1 MAQCYCYSIYNDS
14 PTTSYDYYYTDCYT
28 GLQETGG
35 VGPNS
40 TVYTCSSGSVSSNGA
55 IVSINANDTPCGGCE
70 CGCETFIGFNYKGA
84 GGTISISY
92 TNCGDFIGTIAPF
105 SVPTSDN
112 GGSNQSTYLFAE
124 HFPFSEQP
132 PFCVKFGTIP
142 THTDVTGGIGFFVP
156 LFDGCCYTVN
166 RCYSWTVNSGDI
178 LSTLLISYTN
188 FEGEYINQVEV
199 LTQISVTNNIDGT
212 FTYYLC
218 SSTEPQFFEFG
229 EPVVPSF
236 TVEQGGNCNS
246 DLQCAPNIPYTVYL
260 VSDCCEEK
268 PDGYMYLPVG
278 LNADQVVGSS
288 TDNTCYKIVEGAEA
302 IQNLDWD
309 GSVFDP
315 GECEE
320 CQTTNE
326 YFCDPEPPT
335 QTPTPTQTQT
345 PTPTITP
352 TPTLTPTPT
361 SQPTIIY
368 FQRCCNVGQYLGV
381 SNYYGTIVSEYS
393 YLSITIGANTFCVK
407 TVPSVPYP
415 VTLYDFNNIELNGY
429 ESCEVCKDEH
439 PCPPPP
445 TQQIMG
451 YENECGVITIFPMS
465 IECVSISPSTTESND
480 GRVSV
485 SITGGTP
492 PYKYTWE
499 GDGIGNDSHAPA
511 IDNVSIGDYTVTVVD
526 YWGDFTATTT
536 CTLTAYTDCYFSGT
550 VSEFTPPTP
559 TPTKTPTPT
568 PTSIPLLC
576 DCRYGTVGISQND
589 IDLYGTVYVSY
600 LDCDGNCYC
609 VTNGE
614 IGDAKPYIAG
624 IYTNDICIRK
634 TTTTNSFD
642 VSLYIIVD
650 GEPQILSI
658 DGDSYVTLGGCCTT
672 PTQTPTPTQT
682 TTPTPTITPSQ
693 TQPIIIYKFLTAYSE
708 PFYGGRLWRT
718 SQTGDNFAP
727 WQDSFSTNRG
737 VAVGIDGT
745 LYQSVTQ
752 NTTSR
757 IWYQPY
763 PYTSIP
769 VSLGTLTRRYGNIA
783 IAPNGDMYA
792 VTDNNAPTAGNVF
805 KYNPSISD
813 FEQWGGLPNRLYF
826 GITVTPSNDVYVS
839 VINGDIYK
847 QTNGSGAFVAL
858 NQTNRSWRGMVS
870 DLNGNIYACVYGGDI
885 YKQTNGTGNF
895 VSMGAG
901 NRNWHSIMVSTDN
914 YLYAAVRYG
923 DVYKSPMNTVNFTS
937 LNLGNKEW
945 YAMTNKLY

>member
-1 MAQCYCYSIYNDS
+1 MAQCKCYSLQNDFGTSKSFAYNDCN
-14 PTTSYDYYYTDCYT
+14 TGEVITSDV
-28 GLQETGG
+28 EA
-35 VGPNS
+35 NS
-40 TVYTCSSGSVSSNGA
+40 IAYTCSLYFPIDVGGGLLVQ
-55 IVSINANDTPCGGCE
+55 IMNDDSYCGGCE
-70 CGCETFIGFNYKGA
+70 CGCETYIGFIYKG
-84 GGTISISY
+84 GGGNGTITY
-92 TNCGDFIGTIAPF
+92 TTCDNYIGTIGPF
-105 SVPTSDN
+105 SVPIV
-112 GGSNQSTYLFAE
+112 GGNESTYLFADYILFE
-124 HFPFSEQP
+124 DQP
-132 PFCVKFGTIP
+132 PFCVKVGTLP
-142 THTDVTGGIGFFVP
+142 TESGLNVGLFVP
-156 LFDGCCYTVN
+156 LFDGCCSTVN

-178 LSTLLISYTN
+178 LSTLLVSYTN
-188 FEGEYINQVEV
+188 FEGEYIDQVEV
-199 LTQISVTNNIDGT
+199 LTQILVNENIDGT

-260 VSDCCEEK
+260 VSDCCDEK

-315 GECEE
+315 GGCEE

-326 YFCDPEPPT
+326 YFCDPETPT

-361 SQPTIIY
+361 PQSTIIY
-368 FQRCCNVGQYLGV
+368 FQRCCNIGQYLGV
-381 SNYYGTIVSEYS
+381 YNYYGTIVSEYS

-407 TVPSVPYP
+407 TVSSVPYP
-415 VTLYDFNNIELNGY
+415 VTLYDFNDIELNGY
-429 ESCEVCKDEH
+429 ASCEVCKDEH

-451 YENECGVITIFPMS
+451 YENECGVITIFPMN

-499 GDGIGNDSHAPA
+499 GDNIGNDSHAPA

-536 CTLTAYTDCYFSGT
+536 CTLTAYTDCNFSGT

-568 PTSIPLLC
+568 PTSIPSQC
-576 DCRYGTVGISQND
+576 DCRFGSVYISQTD
-589 IDLYGTVYVSY
+589 IDLSDDDTVYVSY
-600 LDCDGNCYC
+600 LDCDGHCYC
-609 VTNGE
+609 LTNGE
-614 IGDAKPYIAG
+614 IGGGKPYAEG

-642 VSLYIIVD
+642 VSLYIIVEE
-650 GEPQILSI
+650 EPQILPI

-672 PTQTPTPTQT
+672 PSPSQTPTQT

-693 TQPIIIYKFLTAYSE
+693 TQPIIIYKFLTSYSE
-708 PFYGGRLWRT
+708 PGTGGRIWRT

-727 WQDSFSTNRG
+727 WQAYWGIQRG
-737 VAVGIDGT
+737 IAVGTDGT

-752 NTTSR
+752 NTTSFM
-757 IWYQPY
+757 QAQSY
-763 PYTSIP
+763 PYTPFGSQF
-769 VSLGTLTRRYGNIA
+769 GTLNRRYGNIA
-783 IAPNGDMYA
+783 ISPNGNIYA

-813 FEQWGGLPNRLYF
+813 FELWGGLPNRLYF
-826 GITVTPSNDVYVS
+826 GITVTPSNDVYIS

-858 NQTNRSWRGMVS
+858 NQTNRSWRGMAS
-870 DLNGNIYACVYGGDI
+870 DLNGNVYACVYGGDI
-885 YKQTNGTGNF
+885 YKQINGTGNF
-895 VSMGAG
+895 VAMGAG
-901 NRNWHSIMVSTDN
+901 NRNWYSVMVSTDN
-914 YLYAAVRYG
+914 YLYAAVRNG
-923 DVYKSPMNTVNFTS
+923 DVYKSPMNTINFTS